1 MEILG
6 IIWCF
11 FVFVF
16 HRNSGERTWSF
27 FREAAELLT
36 KAEDILVQAAGEA
49 RESQKKHNVNNCFLV
64 PLIGGR

>member
-1 MEILG
+1 MENGGNHLM
-6 IIWCF
+6 F
-11 FVFVF
+11 FRFCVSQKLRF
-16 HRNSGERTWSF
+16 RTWSF
-27 FREAAELLT
+27 LREAAELLT

>member
-1 MEILG
+1 M
-6 IIWCF
+6 
-11 FVFVF
+11 F

>member
-1 MEILG
+1 MENVGNHLM
-6 IIWCF
+6 F
-11 FVFVF
+11 FRFCVSQKLRF
-16 HRNSGERTWSF
+16 RTWSF
-27 FREAAELLT
+27 LRKAAELLT